1 MADRPV
7 SASRLRSV
15 LPALLLW
22 CLPAMAGEADVASLR
37 MADAS
42 LEVEVSPRLGG
53 RMLHIS
59 LPGAPNLLKVGD
71 AVRMQPDPR
80 VDAQAE
86 DIGYLGAQVWLGP
99 QSQWWTRQD
108 VNAARRDAKA
118 PWPPDPWISYAAT
131 QVVARAK
138 DRIELRGP
146 PSPVSGVRMDY
157 RYALPA
163 ASPGTLRM
171 QATMRNIRATP
182 VSWDIWFDNRVPADT
197 RVYVPVASDADVRIR
212 HDADDRFDGLSGATQ
227 DGFFSLD
234 LAQPADGKQGRRG
247 KVFIQPRAGWMAGF
261 RGGQA
266 FLIRFDLQPRERI
279 HPEHGQVELYMQWTP
294 GDDAGSLLEM
304 EVHGP
309 YASLAR
315 GGEARG
321 EQSWIVRR
329 YEGTGT
335 RDAQLAFL
343 ATMLAGAGIGH

>member
-7 SASRLRSV
+7 SATRLRSV

-22 CLPAMAGEADVASLR
+22 CLPAMAGDADVASLR
-37 MADAS
+37 LADTG

-108 VNAARRDAKA
+108 LNPARREAKA

-131 QVVARAK
+131 EVVAHAQHH
-138 DRIELRGP
+138 IELRGP
-146 PSPVSGVRMDY
+146 SSPVSGVRMDY
-157 RYALPA
+157 RYDLPA
-163 ASPGTLRM
+163 GTPGTLRM

-182 VSWDIWFDNRVPADT
+182 VAWDIWFDNRVPTDT

-212 HDADDRFDGLSGATQ
+212 HDADDRFDGLSGTTQ

-234 LAQPADGKQGRRG
+234 LAKPADGKQGRRG
-247 KVFIQPRAGWMAGF
+247 KVFVQPRAGWMAGF
-261 RGGQA
+261 RAGQA

-279 HPEHGQVELYMQWTP
+279 HPEHGQVELYMQWMP
-294 GDDAGSLLEM
+294 GDEAGSLLEM

-309 YASLAR
+309 YTTLAP
-315 GGEARG
+315 GGETLG
-321 EQSWIVRR
+321 VQTWSVRR
-329 YEGTGT
+329 YDGPDR
-335 RDAQLAFL
+335 RDEQLAFL
-343 ATMLAGAGIGH
+343 SKMLADAGIHH